1 MYRNHNHNFMSQRR
15 KLDLKT
21 ERAIDEF
28 LNTFFYRRMFRTRYN
43 AVDADTV
50 QLKGVDC
57 VVGRMLIDNKAMS
70 SPKYIN
76 NPKDTYSLELLAYSS
91 RQQRDYV
98 GWFINPE
105 LNTTHYL
112 FVWVHDAD
120 VEPGEHI
127 TSRYQIRRLEV
138 MLVNRAD
145 LHEYIS
151 QKCSDEKLLAYCQQI
166 REQSLRA
173 MNLVEFADEE
183 EPPFLCA
190 SGQFQESPCNLI
202 VPKAIL
208 KRFASRHCWVTPKE
222 FINI

>member
-1 MYRNHNHNFMSQRR
+1 MNRNPYMSTRRQR
-15 KLDLKT
+15 DLKT
-21 ERAIDEF
+21 ERAIDEY
-28 LNTFFYRRMFRTRYN
+28 LLSNFYRRMFKTQSN
-43 AVDADTV
+43 AIDADTV

-91 RQQRDYV
+91 RQRRDYV
-98 GWFINPE
+98 GWFLDPE
-105 LNTTHYL
+105 LDTTHYL

-120 VEPGEHI
+120 VEPDEHI

-145 LHEYIS
+145 LHAYIS

-166 REQSLRA
+166 RESGRRYMYLQ
-173 MNLVEFADEE
+173 EFADEE

-190 SGQFQESPCNLI
+190 SGQFRESPCNLI

-208 KRFASRHCWVTPKE
+208 KQFASRHCWVTPKE
-222 FINI
+222 FTNI